1 LIGADARTGTQTTMA
16 LRMSIQKKAVAG
28 ISLLLM
34 LLAVSLMSISLYND
48 NRAIRTELLKR
59 GRVAADNLAYNSAY
73 ATLISDTTTLAD
85 FLEGV
90 MAEKEVLYAF
100 ITDVDGQLLSKRVR
114 YGHKLFEEIDP
125 EVLWNS
131 NDVYTCP
138 AGDGSTTQVERHLHT
153 PECNNSVVVFHV
165 PIRIASEGNG
175 LTESGFDLYGMNNA
189 RDAGQ
194 EPSQDVVGY
203 AQIGMTTQYIED
215 TIAGLRNKMIW
226 ITVLAMLAAMLI
238 TSVVVRLSIG
248 PIRELVVATGRVAD
262 GDYDCKVREGR
273 HDEIGDLAASFNK
286 MTADLKSSRNALVE
300 KELLEE
306 LVVELRETQ
315 EQLVQAG
322 KLAAVGQLAAGV
334 AHEINNPLA
343 GIMGYAQLLS
353 EKMRRREHDGIAAR
367 DVPKYLAYVENL
379 EKQSQRCKQIVQNLL
394 KFARASSKEDTSA
407 VDCNQVLRETLFLVT
422 HQLEREGVTLNERLQ
437 PEIPLVMGHE
447 GKMQQI
453 FTNIIINALQA
464 MKDGGTMTASSETD
478 GESVIIRIQD
488 TGVGIPQENLDK
500 IFEPFFTTKEIGQ
513 GTGLGLSV
521 TYGLVQDMGASIEL
535 DSTVGVGTTFTIKF
549 PIADKAV
556 SSAPSKTD
564 RAAAG
569 AASGMGSNR
578 PQA

>member
-1 LIGADARTGTQTTMA
+1 MA
-16 LRMSIQKKAVAG
+16 LRMSIQKKSVAG
-28 ISLLLM
+28 ISLLLI

-48 NRAIRTELLKR
+48 NRAIRSELLKR

-100 ITDVDGQLLSKRVR
+100 ITDLDGQLLSKRVR
-114 YGHKLFEEIDP
+114 YEHQLFDEIDP
-125 EVLWNS
+125 KVLWENS
-131 NDVYTCP
+131 DDHTCQV
-138 AGDGSTTQVERHLHT
+138 GSDSTVQVERHFHT
-153 PECNNSVVVFHV
+153 PKCNSSVVVFHV
-165 PIRIASEGNG
+165 PIRIASGGDG
-175 LTESGFDLYGMNNA
+175 LTESGFDLYGMN
-189 RDAGQ
+189 DALDATQ
-194 EPSQDVVGY
+194 ERSQDVVGY

-353 EKMRRREHDGIAAR
+353 EKMRRREHDGITAR

-394 KFARASSKEDTSA
+394 KFARASSQEDSTI

-422 HQLEREGVTLNERLQ
+422 HQLEREGITLNERLQ
-437 PEIPLVMGHE
+437 SDIPPVMGHE

-464 MKDGGTMTASSETD
+464 MKDGGSITASTETD

-488 TGVGIPQENLDK
+488 TGVGIPQENLNK

-521 TYGLVQDMGASIEL
+521 TYGLVQDMDGSIEL
-535 DSTVGVGTTFTIKF
+535 ESTVGVGTTFTIKF
-549 PIADKAV
+549 PVAGKSV
-556 SSAPSKTD
+556 SSSAPKTD
-564 RAAAG
+564 KAAANATAG
-569 AASGMGSNR
+569 LGPNNPPPA
-578 PQA
+578 